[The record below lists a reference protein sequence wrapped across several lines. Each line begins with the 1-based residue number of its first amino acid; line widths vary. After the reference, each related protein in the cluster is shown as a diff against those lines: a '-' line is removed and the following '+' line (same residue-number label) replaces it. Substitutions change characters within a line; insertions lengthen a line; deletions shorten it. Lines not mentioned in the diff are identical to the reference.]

1 MVIGGSFSGA
11 AETVSRS
18 PNKVPV
24 MSPICPLTG
33 EGRFAVLEKLPVTL
47 LIDMYKRDL
56 GMDIASEFDGV
67 ESIQL
72 CQCLDSDLIFFYPP
86 VTGSAAFYEKLRA
99 FDWYYPEDKFE
110 YSCAE
115 AWVKPGDRVLDIGC
129 GAGYFAS
136 LIPEA
141 DYTGLDPFL
150 PSRRHSH
157 NLKARIY
164 LEDVADHAV
173 MQRGSYDVVCSFQVL
188 EHVANPA
195 DFVRAALDCLKPGG
209 ILILGAPSAES
220 YITKMVNFV
229 LNAPPHHVT
238 WWTDKALQHLAAQFH
253 LDVLRLDHAPVEYW
267 ERRLYWMQRIAS
279 AISLRPGRYF
289 TESVGRRILNVAA
302 YLTAGLLETALQP
315 AGRARGASVVLV
327 AQKAT

>member
-1 MVIGGSFSGA
+1 M
-11 AETVSRS
+11 
-18 PNKVPV
+18 PV
-24 MSPICPLTG
+24 KSPICPLTG
-33 EGRFAVLEKLPVTL
+33 EGRVEVLEKVPVTL
-47 LIDMYKRDL
+47 LIDIYKRDL

-72 CQCLDSDLIFFYPP
+72 CQCLDSDLIFFYPL
-86 VTGSAAFYEKLRA
+86 VTGSTAFYEKLRA

-110 YSCAE
+110 YNCAA
-115 AWVKPGDRVLDIGC
+115 AWVRPGDRVLDIGC

-150 PSRRHSH
+150 ASQPHAQ
-157 NLKARIY
+157 NLRAKMY
-164 LEDVADHAV
+164 MEDIAEHAV
-173 MQRGSYDVVCSFQVL
+173 IRRGAYDVVCSFQVL

-238 WWTDKALQHLAAQFH
+238 WWTDKALHHLAAQFH
-253 LDVLRLDHAPVEYW
+253 LDVLNLAHAPVEYW
-267 ERRLYWMQRIAS
+267 ERRLYWMERISNALS
-279 AISLRPGRYF
+279 SPPGRHF

-302 YLTAGLLETALQP
+302 YLAAGLLEAALQP
-315 AGRARGASVVLV
+315 AVRGRGASVVLI
-327 AQKAT
+327 ARKGS